1 MIFKKTLVG
10 LIKLYPR
17 LHLFKFIFSLWF
29 KVESWSKFLFEYVY
43 KSNVLYRVLQTTKT
57 TANHQQCNQEMLS
70 SSITSMRFYFIFP
83 YVPPK
88 KNIYA
93 PSNQTHRTA
102 IHMSNFK
109 EYLLWC
115 VPKWTVKTCCILFF
129 EPLVH
134 IYAIETKQISVLQ
147 FFYFCAYYLRPSGDN
162 HLTQCLLN
170 IKHKRVN
177 KMLN

>member
-1 MIFKKTLVG
+1 MKYIWFLKKTLVG

-83 YVPPK
+83 YVPQK

-102 IHMSNFK
+102 IHVKFQRVLTVVRSQVNCENMLYFIFWASCSHLCYWNKTNFSTS
-109 EYLLWC
+109 
-115 VPKWTVKTCCILFF
+115 VFLF
-129 EPLVH
+129 L
-134 IYAIETKQISVLQ
+134 
-147 FFYFCAYYLRPSGDN
+147 
-162 HLTQCLLN
+162 CLLS
-170 IKHKRVN
+170 
-177 KMLN
+177 